1 MKSTGQNSERVGYK
15 VVLLLVVGLTA
26 FSSAMK
32 ELNQLQQFA
41 VEGSRLIEQLAENF
55 VPPQIP
61 QVPVVPEVPQAPQPP
76 AVPHPAIEVE
86 TCELHQSPVAVDLPW
101 LSNVARTTDT
111 KPRAVGPRP
120 SQVIDFK
127 SDLPGEVEIAKL
139 KKIPQIDVDRLRFE
153 FRMATNGEPDAFV
166 FSELPAQ
173 FKTKTRRH
181 RDFRMSTRDREILL
195 KTLNR
200 SINLRFAS

>member
-41 VEGSRLIEQLAENF
+41 VESSHLMEQLAENF
-55 VPPQIP
+55 VPAEIP
-61 QVPVVPEVPQAPQPP
+61 QVPVVPEVPQALEVAPT
-76 AVPHPAIEVE
+76 AIEVE
-86 TCELHQSPVAVDLPW
+86 TCELHQSPVSVDLPW
-101 LSNVARTTDT
+101 LSNVARSADT
-111 KPRAVGPRP
+111 KPRAVTPRP

-127 SDLPGEVEIAKL
+127 SDLPSEIEIAKRG
-139 KKIPQIDVDRLRFE
+139 KAPHFDVDQVKFE
-153 FRMATNGEPDAFV
+153 FRMATNGEPDSFV

-181 RDFRMSTRDREILL
+181 RDFRISTRDREILL

-200 SINLRFAS
+200 SINLRVAS